1 MELRDARKINS
12 KELYDHRRQAVL
24 LFAKGLKR
32 YEIVPLVGVSAY
44 TVGQWI
50 KAWKKGG
57 QAALKVGN
65 KGRPRGLYRKLLPHE
80 EREIRCAIT
89 DRCPDQLKLPFVLWT
104 RQAVQTRIKQKY
116 SVDLSL
122 QAVSNYLNMYVGF
135 FPQKPIWR
143 TYERNDQRVRIWLE
157 KTYPAIAARAR
168 QEKAEIHWGDETG
181 LRSDDVKGR
190 SYAPKGKTLVQYVK
204 AAPEKLNM
212 ISTVT
217 NRELMRFMFYRETMT
232 AQLLIRFLKR
242 MIRSSQKKIL
252 LIINNLR
259 VNHGKL
265 LQEWLT
271 ENKAFIEIF
280 YLPSNSPELN
290 PDELLNRDLKAVLSK
305 APTAKRNGELEGH
318 AKSYMRSI
326 QKQPEKIKALF
337 HKESVKYADRTTS
350 IKLWE
355 Q

>member
-12 KELYDHRRQAVL
+12 KELYDRRKQAVL
-24 LFAKGLKR
+24 LFEKGLKR
-32 YEIVPLVGVSAY
+32 YEIAPLVGVSAY

-80 EREIRCAIT
+80 EREIRRAIT
-89 DRCPDQLKLPFVLWT
+89 DRCPDQLKLPFALWT
-104 RQAVQTRIKQKY
+104 RQAVQTLIRQKY

-122 QAVSNYLNMYVGF
+122 QAISNYLNMWGF
-135 FPQKPIWR
+135 SPQKPIR
-143 TYERNDQRVRIWLE
+143 RAYERNDQRVRIWLE
-157 KTYPAIAARAR
+157 KEYPAIAARAR

-190 SYAPKGKTLVQYVK
+190 SYAPKGKTPVQYVK

-217 NRELMRFMFYRETMT
+217 NRGLMRFMFYRETMT

-242 MIRSSQKKIL
+242 LIRSSQKKIF
-252 LIINNLR
+252 LILDNLR
-259 VNHGKL
+259 VHHSKL
-265 LQEWLT
+265 LQEWLA

-280 YLPSNSPELN
+280 YLPSYSPDLN
-290 PDELLNRDLKAVLSK
+290 PDELLNRDLKAALSK
-305 APTAKRNGELEGH
+305 TPAAKRNGELEEH
-318 AKSYMRSI
+318 AKSHMRSI

-337 HKESVKYADRTTS
+337 HKESVKYAG
-350 IKLWE
+350 
-355 Q
+355 